1 MATPNDALR
10 LLEADLQALSLQASR
25 VEGGVFGG
33 LFSSG
38 SGPLDPDVRDAAED
52 ALTRLR
58 AGHAVACDGE
68 RPLSENATTPALRAA
83 LLACASPR
91 SDVAL
96 AGLRCAQR
104 LVTPTMRADELCALA
119 DALGAEETE
128 DEDDDA
134 RRESE
139 SESDAVAVA
148 KAQTLLRAL
157 ELDACFD
164 QKDARVAKRVT
175 AACFTLLA
183 SANENARLRATNG
196 GVLGS
201 STASAARESG
211 SKTRG
216 CFDARVVAAEAAAFR
231 ACERAFESATR
242 DDDGLKRA
250 FAFGVFRDLCAY
262 AKSDDALYA
271 RFALDA
277 LTRALEKRPLTANA
291 VYAFESV
298 NGDERGVEAIK
309 TNLCAALVTKTF
321 SDQYLVVS
329 PGPVYRS
336 SRRRR
341 DSADAV
347 AEGRAATK
355 CAVAFLRFAKPRRR
369 DETNV
374 EIPRSKASASSS
386 TSTTST
392 SASAGRAAS
401 SSSKSS
407 FFAFLSPPRV
417 SEDTEDTED
426 EEDEDDA
433 RTPEE
438 KISVEFLGK
447 ETETETDFSSADVL
461 VSDAFVDP
469 FAAERTLFLCSFASS
484 LEREMA
490 PWRRSAALDALRTVA
505 GDPELVRL
513 AATRGGA
520 AAFAKKTSDAFG
532 DVTDILARVAEA
544 GVSVRSDVD
553 KSSDTA
559 FAFSA
564 ALTMSGLTADTTHTH
579 EATEDAVPLR
589 VAAAFRDASAA
600 ARGASLPSFFRD
612 PTDVDETGH
621 VAHAVFLAL
630 DGVLTLCS
638 SLETLADESV
648 FLADD
653 ALKHD
658 VRHMVE
664 RAWVSLE
671 SCLSTALARVPG
683 EAATLELCRAL
694 QALTRAAAAAGAE
707 EAKDACLGSLCAFSV
722 SGNGALL
729 EENQTQKSAHAFRAM
744 LNAAQSLVDFDALG
758 FRGWFAVLET
768 TRRVEARRVAAA
780 KNVPVAVD
788 EKRARRTYHD
798 ATVIDALLASAAAL
812 LVSSAAL
819 SSDEQSA
826 DALEAARGSSAREL
840 DDANKNAF
848 SSHPKRNGDGN
859 GDVAAPNV
867 NVRSS
872 STRPEPDLELRALS
886 RFVDAVLLRVRGG
899 AKAKAQ
905 AKAKAHEGKGF
916 DLRARGRAAW
926 RTLEAHF
933 FDALES
939 ARPSPEVARR
949 ACAQLE
955 RAVVGALESIAIG
968 SEDVSLDVAEVLA
981 PLARAKARATCLP
994 ARLEA
999 IEAMSALVRERGDLF
1014 TKTAGWAAAFDALR
1028 AGDEVQEKT
1037 SVRENERKK
1046 NRNRRRSDD
1055 AAVVVAGWSAVAF
1068 VVSDVLPASLGADA
1082 EEDKKTDGVR
1092 DGTDALALA
1101 RVVPLLSSYA
1111 SQTDD
1116 TRTSLSAVNALW
1128 NACDV
1133 IARRLEVSGEKTT
1146 FRDEKKESSSPL
1158 ETVLTRAF
1166 EALAAVGAD
1175 RFRPDVRHSGVNT
1188 LVNVL
1193 AARGATLSPGAW
1205 RDATLGV
1212 FFPLVFEIRAR
1223 AAAAGDERVDVS
1235 LVSSLTAGRRRDRRD
1250 ETSDDGSKRD
1260 ADADASDASSA
1271 RTSTD
1276 DSETT
1281 DDDTETGGRLLVH
1294 HSRNTAAKQWDETLS
1309 VACSAIGKLVHK
1321 RGARLLAPETRDA
1334 FEPVW
1339 IRTCAF
1345 MVECITRASPE
1356 TATAALRA
1364 ARLAATRFASLS
1376 VEGEGSD
1383 KPPGGGDAKGRPENS
1398 IRSGDAATSAPRQE
1412 RAPIAASVRAAAR
1425 TAHKAVLREV
1435 YETSTRLATRDHDAK
1450 KRVTA
1455 KTRLELAKTLAE
1467 AFASAPRAA
1476 FDFDD
1481 VAVVIAVADALARAP
1496 EPWPEWY
1503 HEDDQASDMSYRD
1516 DPRKVKTLQTLGSG
1530 YAALQTQR
1538 ACFDALLS
1546 LVPNVSEKCVD
1557 AGTYVSVL
1565 FLFLSYVSGGDVSS
1579 GPDGSVVPKQPR
1591 SIGFENAACVAAAC
1605 DAFAKLA
1612 GDPKLPTDDLAC
1624 AFAHAV
1630 AAFKQAMAPRD
1641 DVDDDD
1647 DDDFEKVAAATRAFH
1662 ATLDRGVPAAQKYVS
1677 AAGGVDALGRS
1688 WGDIADAFEA
1698 SVLGV
1703 ARVGEKNEGAAA
1715 ASTKTS
1721 QRRRRERDA
1730 LRREGL
1736 AALRDACAR
1745 GDSAPEEVIARLV
1758 QVLTAGADAEIIDDF
1773 GDRAADDETVARD
1786 AEHAFPSLCLA
1797 RLRDLALSAGSG
1809 SGASFAARLAAPA
1822 LLDKC
1827 ESSLRRHAAEESL
1840 SVRGPK
1846 QTNDKDVY
1854 SFAVSAAR
1862 ASFAA
1867 SALKAALA
1875 PAINSA
1881 GAGSVGGF
1889 FFRKETPATIL
1900 AAAATPERSRAVRAA
1915 LEACAVSRDAALR
1928 DAAGKTLEAF
1938 SRFEETRAA

>member
-1 MATPNDALR
+1 MAQPNDALR

-58 AGHAVACDGE
+58 AGDAVACDPE

-183 SANENARLRATNG
+183 SANGRARLRATNG

-201 STASAARESG
+201 SEALAARESG
-211 SKTRG
+211 SKTRA

-231 ACERAFESATR
+231 ACERAFEEASR
-242 DDDGLKRA
+242 DDDKRKRA

-262 AKSDDALYA
+262 AKSDDTLYA

-277 LTRALEKRPLTANA
+277 LTRALEKRPLSANA

-298 NGDERGVEAIK
+298 NGDDDFGVDAIK

-321 SDQYLVVS
+321 SDATVVS
-329 PGPVYRS
+329 PGPGARL

-374 EIPRSKASASSS
+374 QSLRSKASASSS
-386 TSTTST
+386 AFPTST

-407 FFAFLSPPRV
+407 FFAFLSPPR
-417 SEDTEDTED
+417 DAEDTED

-433 RTPEE
+433 RTPRE

-447 ETETETDFSSADVL
+447 ETESGTETDFSSADAR

-513 AATRGGA
+513 AATRGDA
-520 AAFAKKTSDAFG
+520 DAFAKKTSDAFG

-648 FLADD
+648 FLTDD

-788 EKRARRTYHD
+788 EKRARRTHHD

-812 LVSSAAL
+812 LASSAAL

-872 STRPEPDLELRALS
+872 STRPEPNLELRALS

-905 AKAKAHEGKGF
+905 AKAQAHEGKGF

-955 RAVVGALESIAIG
+955 RAVIGALESIAIG

-1028 AGDEVQEKT
+1028 AGDEVQEKN

-1235 LVSSLTAGRRRDRRD
+1235 LVSSLTAGRRRDQRD

-1309 VACSAIGKLVHK
+1309 VAVSAIGKLVHK

-1345 MVECITRASPE
+1345 MVECITRASQE

-1398 IRSGDAATSAPRQE
+1398 IRSGDASTSAPRP
-1412 RAPIAASVRAAAR
+1412 APARIAASVRAAAR

-1481 VAVVIAVADALARAP
+1481 VAVVVAVADALARAP

-1503 HEDDQASDMSYRD
+1503 HSEPHDSDIAYRD
-1516 DPRKVKTLQTLGSG
+1516 DPRKVKTLKTLGSG

-1715 ASTKTS
+1715 ASTKKS

-1758 QVLTAGADAEIIDDF
+1758 QVLTAGADAEIILDF

-1786 AEHAFPSLCLA
+1786 AENAFPSLCLA

-1809 SGASFAARLAAPA
+1809 VGASSAARLAAPA

-1840 SVRGPK
+1840 FVRGPK

-1867 SALKAALA
+1867 RALKAALA

>member
-1 MATPNDALR
+1 
-10 LLEADLQALSLQASR
+10 
-25 VEGGVFGG
+25 
-33 LFSSG
+33 
-38 SGPLDPDVRDAAED
+38 
-52 ALTRLR
+52 
-58 AGHAVACDGE
+58 
-68 RPLSENATTPALRAA
+68 
-83 LLACASPR
+83 
-91 SDVAL
+91 
-96 AGLRCAQR
+96 
-104 LVTPTMRADELCALA
+104 
-119 DALGAEETE
+119 
-128 DEDDDA
+128 
-134 RRESE
+134 
-139 SESDAVAVA
+139 
-148 KAQTLLRAL
+148 
-157 ELDACFD
+157 
-164 QKDARVAKRVT
+164 
-175 AACFTLLA
+175 
-183 SANENARLRATNG
+183 
-196 GVLGS
+196 
-201 STASAARESG
+201 
-211 SKTRG
+211 
-216 CFDARVVAAEAAAFR
+216 
-231 ACERAFESATR
+231 
-242 DDDGLKRA
+242 
-250 FAFGVFRDLCAY
+250 
-262 AKSDDALYA
+262 
-271 RFALDA
+271 
-277 LTRALEKRPLTANA
+277 
-291 VYAFESV
+291 
-298 NGDERGVEAIK
+298 
-309 TNLCAALVTKTF
+309 
-321 SDQYLVVS
+321 
-329 PGPVYRS
+329 
-336 SRRRR
+336 
-341 DSADAV
+341 
-347 AEGRAATK
+347 
-355 CAVAFLRFAKPRRR
+355 
-369 DETNV
+369 
-374 EIPRSKASASSS
+374 
-386 TSTTST
+386 
-392 SASAGRAAS
+392 
-401 SSSKSS
+401 
-407 FFAFLSPPRV
+407 
-417 SEDTEDTED
+417 
-426 EEDEDDA
+426 
-433 RTPEE
+433 
-438 KISVEFLGK
+438 
-447 ETETETDFSSADVL
+447 
-461 VSDAFVDP
+461 
-469 FAAERTLFLCSFASS
+469 
-484 LEREMA
+484 
-490 PWRRSAALDALRTVA
+490 
-505 GDPELVRL
+505 
-513 AATRGGA
+513 
-520 AAFAKKTSDAFG
+520 
-532 DVTDILARVAEA
+532 
-544 GVSVRSDVD
+544 
-553 KSSDTA
+553 
-559 FAFSA
+559 
-564 ALTMSGLTADTTHTH
+564 
-579 EATEDAVPLR
+579 
-589 VAAAFRDASAA
+589 
-600 ARGASLPSFFRD
+600 
-612 PTDVDETGH
+612 
-621 VAHAVFLAL
+621 
-630 DGVLTLCS
+630 
-638 SLETLADESV
+638 
-648 FLADD
+648 
-653 ALKHD
+653 
-658 VRHMVE
+658 
-664 RAWVSLE
+664 
-671 SCLSTALARVPG
+671 
-683 EAATLELCRAL
+683 
-694 QALTRAAAAAGAE
+694 
-707 EAKDACLGSLCAFSV
+707 
-722 SGNGALL
+722 
-729 EENQTQKSAHAFRAM
+729 
-744 LNAAQSLVDFDALG
+744 
-758 FRGWFAVLET
+758 
-768 TRRVEARRVAAA
+768 
-780 KNVPVAVD
+780 
-788 EKRARRTYHD
+788 
-798 ATVIDALLASAAAL
+798 
-812 LVSSAAL
+812 
-819 SSDEQSA
+819 
-826 DALEAARGSSAREL
+826 
-840 DDANKNAF
+840 
-848 SSHPKRNGDGN
+848 
-859 GDVAAPNV
+859 
-867 NVRSS
+867 
-872 STRPEPDLELRALS
+872 
-886 RFVDAVLLRVRGG
+886 VDAVLLRVRGG
-899 AKAKAQ
+899 AKAQ

-1082 EEDKKTDGVR
+1082 EEDTKTDGVR

-1133 IARRLEVSGEKTT
+1133 IARRLEVSG
-1146 FRDEKKESSSPL
+1146 EKKESSSPL

-1345 MVECITRASPE
+1345 MVECITRASQE

-1398 IRSGDAATSAPRQE
+1398 IRSGDVSTSAPRQE

-1425 TAHKAVLREV
+1425 TAQKAVLREV

-1516 DPRKVKTLQTLGSG
+1516 DPRKVKTLKTLGSG

-1579 GPDGSVVPKQPR
+1579 GPDASVVPKQPR

-1641 DVDDDD
+1641 DVVDDDD

-1703 ARVGEKNEGAAA
+1703 ARRREERRRGGGVDK
-1715 ASTKTS
+1715 KS

-1758 QVLTAGADAEIIDDF
+1758 QVLTAGADAEIILDF

-1786 AEHAFPSLCLA
+1786 SEESFPSLCLA

-1809 SGASFAARLAAPA
+1809 LGASVAARLAAPA

-1867 SALKAALA
+1867 NALKAALA

>member
-1 MATPNDALR
+1 
-10 LLEADLQALSLQASR
+10 
-25 VEGGVFGG
+25 
-33 LFSSG
+33 
-38 SGPLDPDVRDAAED
+38 
-52 ALTRLR
+52 
-58 AGHAVACDGE
+58 
-68 RPLSENATTPALRAA
+68 
-83 LLACASPR
+83 
-91 SDVAL
+91 
-96 AGLRCAQR
+96 
-104 LVTPTMRADELCALA
+104 
-119 DALGAEETE
+119 
-128 DEDDDA
+128 
-134 RRESE
+134 
-139 SESDAVAVA
+139 
-148 KAQTLLRAL
+148 
-157 ELDACFD
+157 
-164 QKDARVAKRVT
+164 
-175 AACFTLLA
+175 
-183 SANENARLRATNG
+183 
-196 GVLGS
+196 
-201 STASAARESG
+201 
-211 SKTRG
+211 
-216 CFDARVVAAEAAAFR
+216 
-231 ACERAFESATR
+231 
-242 DDDGLKRA
+242 
-250 FAFGVFRDLCAY
+250 
-262 AKSDDALYA
+262 
-271 RFALDA
+271 
-277 LTRALEKRPLTANA
+277 
-291 VYAFESV
+291 
-298 NGDERGVEAIK
+298 
-309 TNLCAALVTKTF
+309 
-321 SDQYLVVS
+321 
-329 PGPVYRS
+329 
-336 SRRRR
+336 
-341 DSADAV
+341 
-347 AEGRAATK
+347 
-355 CAVAFLRFAKPRRR
+355 
-369 DETNV
+369 
-374 EIPRSKASASSS
+374 
-386 TSTTST
+386 
-392 SASAGRAAS
+392 
-401 SSSKSS
+401 
-407 FFAFLSPPRV
+407 
-417 SEDTEDTED
+417 
-426 EEDEDDA
+426 
-433 RTPEE
+433 
-438 KISVEFLGK
+438 
-447 ETETETDFSSADVL
+447 
-461 VSDAFVDP
+461 
-469 FAAERTLFLCSFASS
+469 
-484 LEREMA
+484 
-490 PWRRSAALDALRTVA
+490 
-505 GDPELVRL
+505 
-513 AATRGGA
+513 
-520 AAFAKKTSDAFG
+520 
-532 DVTDILARVAEA
+532 
-544 GVSVRSDVD
+544 
-553 KSSDTA
+553 
-559 FAFSA
+559 
-564 ALTMSGLTADTTHTH
+564 
-579 EATEDAVPLR
+579 
-589 VAAAFRDASAA
+589 
-600 ARGASLPSFFRD
+600 
-612 PTDVDETGH
+612 
-621 VAHAVFLAL
+621 
-630 DGVLTLCS
+630 
-638 SLETLADESV
+638 
-648 FLADD
+648 
-653 ALKHD
+653 
-658 VRHMVE
+658 
-664 RAWVSLE
+664 
-671 SCLSTALARVPG
+671 
-683 EAATLELCRAL
+683 
-694 QALTRAAAAAGAE
+694 
-707 EAKDACLGSLCAFSV
+707 V

-788 EKRARRTYHD
+788 EKRARRTHHD

-899 AKAKAQ
+899 AKAQAQ
-905 AKAKAHEGKGF
+905 AQAHEGKGF

-1028 AGDEVQEKT
+1028 AGDEVQEKN

-1133 IARRLEVSGEKTT
+1133 IARRLEVSG
-1146 FRDEKKESSSPL
+1146 EKKESSSPL

-1309 VACSAIGKLVHK
+1309 VAVSAIGKLVHK

-1345 MVECITRASPE
+1345 MVECITRASQE

-1398 IRSGDAATSAPRQE
+1398 IRSGDVSTSAPRQE

-1425 TAHKAVLREV
+1425 TAQKAVLREV

-1516 DPRKVKTLQTLGSG
+1516 DPRKVKTLKTLGSG

-1641 DVDDDD
+1641 DVVDDDD

-1715 ASTKTS
+1715 ASTKKS

-1758 QVLTAGADAEIIDDF
+1758 QVLTAGADAEIILDF

-1786 AEHAFPSLCLA
+1786 AEDAFPSLCLY
-1797 RLRDLALSAGSG
+1797 RLTDLALSAGSG
-1809 SGASFAARLAAPA
+1809 LGASVAARLAAPA

-1867 SALKAALA
+1867 NALKAALKT
-1875 PAINSA
+1875 AINSA

>member
-58 AGHAVACDGE
+58 AGHAVACDPE
-68 RPLSENATTPALRAA
+68 RPLSEKATTPALRAA

-183 SANENARLRATNG
+183 SANENARSRATNG

-231 ACERAFESATR
+231 ACERAFEEASR

-277 LTRALEKRPLTANA
+277 LTRALEKRPLSANA

-298 NGDERGVEAIK
+298 NGDEREMREAIK

-321 SDQYLVVS
+321 SDATVVS
-329 PGPVYRS
+329 PGSGARS

-386 TSTTST
+386 AFPTST

-407 FFAFLSPPRV
+407 FFAFLSPPRDA
-417 SEDTEDTED
+417 EDTEDTED
-426 EEDEDDA
+426 EDDA
-433 RTPEE
+433 RTPRE
-438 KISVEFLGK
+438 KKTVEFLGK
-447 ETETETDFSSADVL
+447 ETETGTETDFSSADVL
-461 VSDAFVDP
+461 VSGAFVDP

-513 AATRGGA
+513 AATRGDA
-520 AAFAKKTSDAFG
+520 DASAKKTSDAFG

-648 FLADD
+648 FLSDD

-671 SCLSTALARVPG
+671 ACLSTALARVPG

-788 EKRARRTYHD
+788 EKRARRTHHD

-899 AKAKAQ
+899 AKAQAQ
-905 AKAKAHEGKGF
+905 AQAHEGKGF

-1082 EEDKKTDGVR
+1082 EDDKKTDGVR

-1133 IARRLEVSGEKTT
+1133 IARRLEVSG
-1146 FRDEKKESSSPL
+1146 EKKESSSPL

-1235 LVSSLTAGRRRDRRD
+1235 LVSSLTSLGRRRDQRD
-1250 ETSDDGSKRD
+1250 ETYDDGSRRD

-1345 MVECITRASPE
+1345 MVECITRASQE

-1398 IRSGDAATSAPRQE
+1398 IRSGDVSTSAPRQE

-1425 TAHKAVLREV
+1425 TAQKAVLREV

-1516 DPRKVKTLQTLGSG
+1516 DPRKVKTLKTLGSG

-1579 GPDGSVVPKQPR
+1579 GPDASVVPKQPR

-1641 DVDDDD
+1641 DVVDDDD

-1715 ASTKTS
+1715 ASTKKS

-1758 QVLTAGADAEIIDDF
+1758 QVLTAGADAEIILDF

-1786 AEHAFPSLCLA
+1786 SEESFPSLCLA

-1809 SGASFAARLAAPA
+1809 VGASVAARLAAPA

-1840 SVRGPK
+1840 SVRGPR

-1867 SALKAALA
+1867 QRAQGG
-1875 PAINSA
+1875 A
-1881 GAGSVGGF
+1881 GA
-1889 FFRKETPATIL
+1889 RHQ
-1900 AAAATPERSRAVRAA
+1900 
-1915 LEACAVSRDAALR
+1915 
-1928 DAAGKTLEAF
+1928 
-1938 SRFEETRAA
+1938 